1 MPSPDP
7 SGEPASASP
16 ALGAGRRIPPPRGLL
31 WLIFGANAAVLTAT
45 AVLLIALPVTV
56 SSPVTASEAGIIA
69 AGLVLTLAV
78 NLLVTRRLLRPL
90 ARLRAAMLS
99 VDPLRPGQRIS
110 LDAGSIEVAELTRA
124 FNLMLERIEAERRGS
139 ARRTQAAEEAQRRAL
154 SLELH
159 DQVGQNLTALLLQLD
174 VASRSADPRQLAALE
189 ASVATARETLD
200 QVRSIVRGLRPEA
213 LDDLGL
219 ARAVRSLC
227 DRVSGD
233 ETLRVDC
240 RIDPQLPRLT
250 PDAELVVYRVTQ
262 ESLTNILRHSGT
274 HEAIVE
280 LRPAGG
286 GVTLTVRDAGTGFAP
301 DADEGSGIRGM
312 RERALLIGA
321 RLKMTPA
328 SPGTEVRLEVPPA
341 EVRA

>member
-1 MPSPDP
+1 MHSP
-7 SGEPASASP
+7 EPARDPALTSP
-16 ALGAGRRIPPPRGLL
+16 ALPAGRRIPPARSLL

-45 AVLLIALPVTV
+45 AILLVALPVTV
-56 SSPVTASEAGIIA
+56 SSPVTPTEAGVIA
-69 AGLVLTLAV
+69 AGLLLTLAV
-78 NLLVTRRLLRPL
+78 NLLVTRRLLLPL
-90 ARLRAAMLS
+90 SRLRGAMLS

-110 LDAGSIEVAELTRA
+110 LDAGSVEVAELTRA
-124 FNLMLERIEAERRGS
+124 FNLMLERIEAERRDS

-174 VASRSADPRQLAALE
+174 VASRSADPAQLAALE

-200 QVRSIVRGLRPEA
+200 QVRAIVRGLRPEA

-227 DRVSGD
+227 DRVSGA
-233 ETLRVDC
+233 ERLHVDC

-262 ESLTNILRHSGT
+262 ESLTNVLRHSGAR
-274 HEAIVE
+274 EATVE
-280 LRPAGG
+280 LRLARGG
-286 GVTLTVRDAGTGFAP
+286 LTLAVRDAGDGLAT
-301 DADEGSGIRGM
+301 DVVEGSGIRGM

-321 RLKMTPA
+321 RLTVTPA
-328 SPGTEVRLEVPPA
+328 RPGTEVRLEVPPA
-341 EVRA
+341 EVRG